1 MDTTRLRPQTRRR
14 RRALPGGNRG
24 FVSDGADT
32 PDSTRPTIEREDEA
46 IPVEPLPLAARA
58 RRFVEVARLVVGV
71 YGDYK
76 MRQLAGRLTGG
87 NQRADWYDRQH
98 ERASRRLRDSAV
110 RMEGLLIKVCQ
121 FLGSRADVLPPRF
134 IEVLGELQDRVPPRP
149 FAEIRAQVERSLG
162 RPLERCFAGLDEAP
176 VAAASLA
183 QVHRGRTLDGRD
195 VAVKVQYPDIDRV
208 VATDLANFA
217 FFVRAL
223 VRLEPNFDLRVVLR
237 EIQTLIPLELDFERE
252 AANARRFAAAF
263 ADDPS
268 VRFPVP
274 IDSLTSRRVLT
285 MDYIDGVKITDL
297 AALERLGIDKH
308 EVAELLTR
316 VCVRQILEHGFFHGD
331 PHPGNLLVRRSGHEL
346 QLVVLDLGLS
356 KEFTPQMREGVVRL
370 ALAIVSK
377 DPHAIGE
384 AFRALGFRLRD
395 GGDDTFV
402 ALGELF
408 LGQALHAGRAYADME
423 MVERIQ
429 EELLAA
435 LRANPIVRAPS
446 DLMLV
451 LRVMGLLSGIGKTLD
466 SQVNPLG
473 AILPFLASRT

>member
-1 MDTTRLRPQTRRR
+1 MRATSDIPGIARASMNPQERPL
-14 RRALPGGNRG
+14 A
-24 FVSDGADT
+24 A
-32 PDSTRPTIEREDEA
+32 
-46 IPVEPLPLAARA
+46 EPLPLPVRA
-58 RRFVEVARLVVGV
+58 RRFLSVARLVLGV
-71 YGDYK
+71 YADYK
-76 MRQLAGRLTGG
+76 LRQLAGRLTGG

-98 ERASRRLRDSAV
+98 DRASRRLRASAV
-110 RMEGLLIKVCQ
+110 GMEGLLIKVCQ
-121 FLGSRADVLPPRF
+121 FLGSRADVLPARF

-149 FAEIRAQVERSLG
+149 FPEICAQIERSLG
-162 RPLERCFAGLDEAP
+162 RPLDRCFAHVDEAP
-176 VAAASLA
+176 IASASLA

-195 VAVKVQYPDIDRV
+195 VAIKVQYPDIDRV
-208 VATDLANFA
+208 VATDLENFA
-217 FFVRAL
+217 FFVHVL
-223 VRLEPNFDLRVVLR
+223 VRLERNFDLRVILR
-237 EIQTLIPLELDFERE
+237 EIRTLIPLELDFELE
-252 AANARRFAAAF
+252 AANARRFAAGF
-263 ADDPS
+263 AGDPS

-274 IDSLTSRRVLT
+274 IDELTSRRVLT
-285 MDYIDGVKITDL
+285 MDYIEGVKITDL
-297 AALERLGIDKH
+297 EALGRLGIDKH

-316 VCVRQILEHGFFHGD
+316 ACVRQILEHGFFHGD
-331 PHPGNLLVRRSGHEL
+331 PHPGNLLVRKEEHGL
-346 QLVVLDLGLS
+346 QLVILDLGLS
-356 KEFTPQMREGVVRL
+356 KEFTPELRDGVVRL
-370 ALAIVSK
+370 AVAIVSK

-408 LGQALHAGRAYADME
+408 LGQALHTGRAYADME

-473 AILPFLASRT
+473 AILPFLAART